1 MCLAVPARIT
11 ALLPDAMARVDLGGV
26 GKTISVALVDDL
38 SVGDYVIL
46 HVGYALARLDPAEA
60 QATLALMGATT
71 ATTATTATDGEGGA
85 S

>member
-11 ALLPDAMARVDLGGV
+11 ELLPDDLARVDVGGI

-38 SVGDYVIL
+38 AVGDYVVL

-60 QATLALMGATT
+60 EATLALMRAMPP
-71 ATTATTATDGEGGA
+71 AKAPAP
-85 S
+85 